1 MKSDTKLVSIT
12 IPTDWWDAAT
22 RLADKRGQT
31 RSELMRS
38 LLWDA
43 LSEGERKHLSEPQL
57 RGRPA
62 KVEPRV

>member
-12 IPTDWWDAAT
+12 VPTDWWAAAT

-31 RSELMRS
+31 RSELIRS
-38 LLWDA
+38 LLWEA
-43 LSEGERKHLSEPQL
+43 LSEAERKHLSEPQT

-62 KVEPRV
+62 KIC